1 MLFKNFGLLLL
12 PLTYVLL
19 LYSCSK
25 ETINSQIT
33 SSSDG
38 TNIIKNVPFVRQK
51 DKFCGPAA
59 MASVM
64 NFYGQNI
71 SQDQIAEEVYSPE
84 LKGALISD
92 MGNFAREMGYNASI
106 INGDENTLI
115 SLVDE
120 GIPSII
126 LVDLGIWVLSVPH
139 YYVVYGYNKSKETF
153 IINTG
158 FTSNKEMN
166 FKDLDKE
173 WEKMNRLMLI
183 VRR

>member
-1 MLFKNFGLLLL
+1 MLFKNCILVLAS
-12 PLTYVLL
+12 TYVLL
-19 LYSCSK
+19 LSSCSK
-25 ETINSQIT
+25 ETINPEIT
-33 SSSDG
+33 SSSDSAK
-38 TNIIKNVPFVRQK
+38 IIRNVPFVRQK

-59 MASVM
+59 LASVM

-71 SQDQIAEEVYSPE
+71 SQDQVAKEIYSPE

-92 MGNFAREMGYNASI
+92 MENFARKMGYNAST

-126 LVDLGIWVLSVPH
+126 LVDLGIWVVSVPH
-139 YYVVYGYNKSKETF
+139 YYVVYGYNESKETF

-158 FTSNKEMN
+158 FTSNKKIYY
-166 FKDLDKE
+166 KDLDKE

-183 VRR
+183 VRK

>member
-1 MLFKNFGLLLL
+1 MLFKDRILLLA
-12 PLTYVLL
+12 LTCVLL
-19 LYSCSK
+19 LFSCSTK
-25 ETINSQIT
+25 TI
-33 SSSDG
+33 SSENLSSIKSAK
-38 TNIIKNVPFVRQK
+38 IIRNVPFVRQR

-71 SQDQIAEEVYSPE
+71 SQDQIAKEVYSPE

-92 MGNFAREMGYNASI
+92 MEDFARGMGFNAST

-115 SLVDE
+115 SLIDE
-120 GIPSII
+120 NVPSII
-126 LVDLGIWVLSVPH
+126 LVDLGIWVVSVPH
-139 YYVVYGYNKSKETF
+139 YYVVYGYNESTETF

-158 FTSNKEMN
+158 FTSSKEIN

-183 VRR
+183 VRK

>member
-1 MLFKNFGLLLL
+1 MLQKNFSLLLL
-12 PLTYVLL
+12 LNCILL
-19 LYSCSK
+19 LNSCSK
-25 ETINSQIT
+25 ETHNSANL
-33 SSSDG
+33 SSSY
-38 TNIIKNVPFVRQK
+38 NAKIIKNVPFVKQE

-71 SQDQIAEEVYSPE
+71 SQDQIANDVYSPE

-92 MGNFAREMGYNASI
+92 MENFATKMGYNAST
-106 INGDENTLI
+106 INGDQNTLI

-126 LVDLGIWVLSVPH
+126 LVDLGIWVVSVPH
-139 YYVVYGYNKSKETF
+139 YYVVYGYNKGKETF
-153 IINTG
+153 LINTG
-158 FTSNKEMN
+158 FTSNKEIN

-183 VRR
+183 VRK

>member
-1 MLFKNFGLLLL
+1 MLFKNFSLLLL
-12 PLTYVLL
+12 LNCVLL
-19 LYSCSK
+19 LFSCAK
-25 ETINSQIT
+25 GTINSENLSYVST
-33 SSSDG
+33 AKV
-38 TNIIKNVPFVRQK
+38 IKNVPFVKQK

-59 MASVM
+59 MASVL
-64 NFYGQNI
+64 NFYGQDV
-71 SQDQIAEEVYSPE
+71 SQDQIAKKVYSPD

-92 MGNFAREMGYNASI
+92 MENFAREMGYNASTV
-106 INGDENTLI
+106 NGNENTLI

-126 LVDLGIWVLSVPH
+126 LVDLGIWVVSVPH
-139 YYVVYGYNKSKETF
+139 YYVVYGYDKSNETF

-158 FTSNKEMN
+158 FTSNKEIN

-183 VRR
+183 VRK

>member
-1 MLFKNFGLLLL
+1 MLFKNFNLLLVL
-12 PLTYVLL
+12 NCVVLL
-19 LYSCSK
+19 SSCSK
-25 ETINSQIT
+25 ETINSEN
-33 SSSDG
+33 SSSINS
-38 TNIIKNVPFVRQK
+38 TKIIKHVPFIKQK

-59 MASVM
+59 LASVM
-64 NFYGQNI
+64 KFYGQNV
-71 SQDQIAEEVYSPE
+71 SQDQVAKVVYSPE

-92 MGNFAREMGYNASI
+92 MENFAREMGYNAST

-126 LVDLGIWVLSVPH
+126 LVDLGIWVVSVPH
-139 YYVVYGYNKSKETF
+139 YYVVYGYNKSNETF

-158 FTSNKEMN
+158 FTSNKEIN

-183 VRR
+183 VKK

>member
-1 MLFKNFGLLLL
+1 MLFKNFSLLLL
-12 PLTYVLL
+12 LNGILILFSCTQETV
-19 LYSCSK
+19 YS
-25 ETINSQIT
+25 ENP
-33 SSSDG
+33 SSVSSAK
-38 TNIIKNVPFVRQK
+38 IIQNVPFVRQR

-71 SQDQIAEEVYSPE
+71 SQDQIAKEVYSPE

-92 MGNFAREMGYNASI
+92 MENFARKMGYNASTV
-106 INGDENTLI
+106 NGDENTLI

-126 LVDLGIWVLSVPH
+126 LVDLGIWVVSVPH
-139 YYVVYGYNKSKETF
+139 YYVVYGYDKSNETF

-158 FTSNKEMN
+158 FTSNKKIN
-166 FKDLDKE
+166 FEDLDKE
-173 WEKMNRLMLI
+173 WEKMNKLMLI
-183 VRR
+183 VRK

>member
-1 MLFKNFGLLLL
+1 MLFKNFRTLLILNCIL
-12 PLTYVLL
+12 ILF
-19 LYSCSK
+19 SCSK
-25 ETINSQIT
+25 ETINPESL
-33 SSSDG
+33 SPVSG
-38 TNIIKNVPFVRQK
+38 AKIIKNVPFVKQK

-64 NFYGQNI
+64 NFYGQDV
-71 SQDQIAEEVYSPE
+71 SQDQIAKEVYSPE

-92 MGNFAREMGYNASI
+92 MENFARKMGYKASTV
-106 INGDENTLI
+106 NGDENTLI

-126 LVDLGIWVLSVPH
+126 LVDLGIWVVSVPH
-139 YYVVYGYNKSKETF
+139 YYLVYGYNRSKETF

-158 FTSNKEMN
+158 FTRNKEIE

-183 VRR
+183 VRK

>member
-1 MLFKNFGLLLL
+1 MLFKNYILLLA
-12 PLTYVLL
+12 LTCVSLL
-19 LYSCSK
+19 SSCSK
-25 ETINSQIT
+25 EAINSEDL
-33 SSSDG
+33 SSINN
-38 TNIIKNVPFVRQK
+38 TKIIKNVPFVKQK

-64 NFYGQNI
+64 NFYGQDV
-71 SQDQIAEEVYSPE
+71 SQDQIAKEVYSPE

-92 MGNFAREMGYNASI
+92 MENFAREMGYNASTV
-106 INGDENTLI
+106 NGDENTLV

-126 LVDLGIWVLSVPH
+126 LVDLGIWVVSVPH
-139 YYVVYGYNKSKETF
+139 YYVVYGYNRSNETF

-158 FTSNKEMN
+158 FTSNKEIN

-183 VRR
+183 VRK

>member
-1 MLFKNFGLLLL
+1 MLFKNFIVLFLL
-12 PLTYVLL
+12 TCVLIGS
-19 LYSCSK
+19 SCSK
-25 ETINSQIT
+25 ETINT
-33 SSSDG
+33 DNLSSSSSAK
-38 TNIIKNVPFVRQK
+38 IIKNVPFVRQK

-71 SQDQIAEEVYSPE
+71 SQDEISEEVYSPE
-84 LKGALISD
+84 LKGALISV
-92 MGNFAREMGYNASI
+92 MENFAREMGYNAST

-126 LVDLGIWVLSVPH
+126 LVDLGIWVVSVPH

-158 FTSNKEMN
+158 FTSNKEIN

>member
-1 MLFKNFGLLLL
+1 MPFRTTCLLLL
-12 PLTYVLL
+12 LTCLL
-19 LYSCSK
+19 LISSCSK
-25 ETINSQIT
+25 ETINPEDL
-33 SSSDG
+33 SSKD
-38 TNIIKNVPFVRQK
+38 TAKIIKNVPFVRQK

-64 NFYGQNI
+64 NFYGQNV
-71 SQDQIAEEVYSPE
+71 SQYQIAEEVYSPE

-92 MGNFAREMGYNASI
+92 MENFAREMGYNASTK
-106 INGDENTLI
+106 NGDENTLI

-126 LVDLGIWVLSVPH
+126 LVDLGIWIVSVPH
-139 YYVVYGYNKSKETF
+139 YYVVYGYNKSNETF

-158 FTSNKEMN
+158 FTSNKEIN

-183 VRR
+183 VRK

>member
-1 MLFKNFGLLLL
+1 MLLKNTCLLLL
-12 PLTYVLL
+12 LAYLPLIS
-19 LYSCSK
+19 SCSK
-25 ETINSQIT
+25 ETNNSENLSSIN
-33 SSSDG
+33 
-38 TNIIKNVPFVRQK
+38 NAKIIKHVPFVRQK

-64 NFYGQNI
+64 NFYGQNV
-71 SQDQIAEEVYSPE
+71 SQDQIAKEVYSPE

-92 MGNFAREMGYNASI
+92 MENFARGMGYNASTT
-106 INGDENTLI
+106 NGDENTLI

-126 LVDLGIWVLSVPH
+126 LVDLGIWVVSVPH
-139 YYVVYGYNKSKETF
+139 YYVVYGYNKSNETF

-158 FTSNKEMN
+158 FTRNKEIK

-183 VRR
+183 VRK

>member
-1 MLFKNFGLLLL
+1 MLLKNCILLLAFTCV
-12 PLTYVLL
+12 PLLS
-19 LYSCSK
+19 SCSK
-25 ETINSQIT
+25 EAINSENL
-33 SSSDG
+33 SSP
-38 TNIIKNVPFVRQK
+38 NNAKIIADVPFVRQK

-64 NFYGQNI
+64 KFYGQNV
-71 SQDQIAEEVYSPE
+71 SQDQIAKEVYSPE

-92 MGNFAREMGYNASI
+92 MENYARKMGYSAST

-126 LVDLGIWVLSVPH
+126 LVDLGIWVVSVPH
-139 YYVVYGYNKSKETF
+139 YYIVYGYDKSNETF

-158 FTSNKEMN
+158 FTSNKEIN
-166 FKDLDKE
+166 FDDLDKE
-173 WEKMNRLMLI
+173 WEKMNKLMLI
-183 VRR
+183 VRK

>member
-1 MLFKNFGLLLL
+1 MLFKNFSLVLL
-12 PLTYVLL
+12 LTYVLL
-19 LYSCSK
+19 LSSCSK
-25 ETINSQIT
+25 ETINSENL
-33 SSSDG
+33 SSLNSAK
-38 TNIIKNVPFVRQK
+38 IIKNVPFVKQK

-92 MGNFAREMGYNASI
+92 MENFARKMGYNAST
-106 INGDENTLI
+106 INGDKNILI

-126 LVDLGIWVLSVPH
+126 LVDLGIWVVSVPH
-139 YYVVYGYNKSKETF
+139 YYVVYGYNKSNETF

-158 FTSNKEMN
+158 FTSNKEIN

-183 VRR
+183 VKK

>member
-1 MLFKNFGLLLL
+1 MLLKNFSLLLIL
-12 PLTYVLL
+12 NCIPLLF
-19 LYSCSK
+19 SCSK
-25 ETINSQIT
+25 ETINRENL
-33 SSSDG
+33 SSVS
-38 TNIIKNVPFVRQK
+38 NAKIIKNVPFVKQK

-64 NFYGQNI
+64 NFYGQDV
-71 SQDQIAEEVYSPE
+71 SQDQIANEVYSPE

-92 MGNFAREMGYNASI
+92 MENFATEMGYSAST

-126 LVDLGIWVLSVPH
+126 LVDLGIWVVSVPH
-139 YYVVYGYNKSKETF
+139 YYVVYGYDKSNETF

-158 FTSNKEMN
+158 FTSNKEIN
-166 FKDLDKE
+166 FDDLDKE

-183 VRR
+183 VRK